1 MNENVQKNWERF
13 LNPESLKE
21 NLVISSL
28 YITSF
33 EILKDSII
41 SKIKDFFIEGFDEK
55 GFIYSEKYNKEVL
68 SLDKKKR
75 PLQASFL
82 WLKKYDV
89 INDDDLNNWERIVLF
104 RNELAHDMLKFLTQI
119 PESDL
124 LDLFQ
129 IMLNLITKIEK
140 WWIIN
145 YELEINENY
154 IGQEI
159 SEEDIIP
166 GINVTLHLLFNIA
179 LGEKNESKKYFEE
192 FIKQKN
198 EK

>member
-1 MNENVQKNWERF
+1 MDENIQKSWERF

-41 SKIKDFFIEGFDEK
+41 SKIKDFFIEGIDEK
-55 GFIYSEKYNKEVL
+55 GFIYSQKYNKEVL
-68 SLDKKKR
+68 SLDNKKR

-89 INDDDLNNWERIVLF
+89 INDDDLNNWKKIVLF

>member
-68 SLDKKKR
+68 SLDNKKR

-89 INDDDLNNWERIVLF
+89 INDDDLNNWKKIVLF

>member
-1 MNENVQKNWERF
+1 MDENIEKSWERF

-41 SKIKDFFIEGFDEK
+41 SKIKDFFIEGIDEK
-55 GFIYSEKYNKEVL
+55 GFIYSQKYNKEVL
-68 SLDKKKR
+68 SLDNKKR

-89 INDDDLNNWERIVLF
+89 INDDDLNNWKKIVLF

>member
-1 MNENVQKNWERF
+1 M
-13 LNPESLKE
+13 
-21 NLVISSL
+21 
-28 YITSF
+28 
-33 EILKDSII
+33 
-41 SKIKDFFIEGFDEK
+41 
-55 GFIYSEKYNKEVL
+55 
-68 SLDKKKR
+68 
-75 PLQASFL
+75 
-82 WLKKYDV
+82 
-89 INDDDLNNWERIVLF
+89 
-104 RNELAHDMLKFLTQI
+104 
-119 PESDL
+119 
-124 LDLFQ
+124 
-129 IMLNLITKIEK
+129 ITKIEK

>member
-129 IMLNLITKIEK
+129 IILNLITKIEK

>member
-1 MNENVQKNWERF
+1 MDENIQKSWERF

-41 SKIKDFFIEGFDEK
+41 SKIKDFFIEGIDEK
-55 GFIYSEKYNKEVL
+55 GFIYSQKYNKEVL
-68 SLDKKKR
+68 SLDNKKR

-89 INDDDLNNWERIVLF
+89 INEDDLNNWEKIVLF

>member
-1 MNENVQKNWERF
+1 MDENIQKSWERF

-41 SKIKDFFIEGFDEK
+41 SKIKDFFIEGIDEK
-55 GFIYSEKYNKEVL
+55 GFIYSQKYNKEVL
-68 SLDKKKR
+68 SLDNKKR

-89 INDDDLNNWERIVLF
+89 INEDDLNNWEKIVLF

-145 YELEINENY
+145 YELEINEDY
-154 IGQEI
+154 IDQEI
-159 SEEDIIP
+159 NEEDIIP

-179 LGEKNESKKYFEE
+179 LGEKDEAKKYFEE
-192 FIKQKN
+192 FVKQKK